1 MSYVKAEDVLPKELI
16 RTIQQYVD
24 GKAIYIP
31 SLQKKT
37 WGSQTKIKSLL
48 MERDRQIY
56 AGFIAGTPVDE
67 LAQKYSISD
76 KSIQRIIRRMKEPEP
91 ERGS

>member
-1 MSYVKAEDVLPKELI
+1 MSYIKAEDVLPKELI

-31 SLQKKT
+31 SVQKRA
-37 WGSQTKIKSLL
+37 WGSETRARSMLL
-48 MERDRQIY
+48 DRNRRIY
-56 AGFIAGTPVDE
+56 AEFQAGASTGE
-67 LAQKYSISD
+67 LALKYSISD
-76 KSIQRIIRRMKEPEP
+76 KSIQRIIRRMKESGS